1 MDVRRHVRN
10 LLVRN
15 DLDVSVLSY
24 QELAPEFSV
33 QPLAAVAASPE
44 KEAIGL
50 AVEPQVEGGRLDAGQ
65 PERAI
70 IPGKAAVEVR

>member
-10 LLVRN
+10 LLIRH

-33 QPLAAVAASPE
+33 QPLAAVAGSPE

-50 AVEPQVEGGRLDAGQ
+50 AMEPQPEWGRVDVGH
-65 PERAI
+65 PERSV
-70 IPGKAAVEVR
+70 IPGKAAVEAR

>member
-1 MDVRRHVRN
+1 MDVRRHLRN

-33 QPLAAVAASPE
+33 QPLAAVVMGPE

-50 AVEPQVEGGRLDAGQ
+50 AVEPQLELGRLDVGQ
-65 PERAI
+65 PGRSV

>member
-33 QPLAAVAASPE
+33 QPLAAITEGPE
-44 KEAIGL
+44 REAIGS
-50 AVEPQVEGGRLDAGQ
+50 AVQ
-65 PERAI
+65 P
-70 IPGKAAVEVR
+70 AA

>member
-1 MDVRRHVRN
+1 VRRHVRN
-10 LLVRN
+10 LLVRH

-33 QPLAAVAASPE
+33 QPLASVAGSPE

-50 AVEPQVEGGRLDAGQ
+50 AVEPQLEWGRPDASHS
-65 PERAI
+65 ERGI
-70 IPGKAAVEVR
+70 ITPGKAAVEVR